1 MIKTKELV
9 LDFTIQWLI
18 QEQWIAWT
26 MLQEIMD
33 QDENE

>member
-18 QEQWIAWT
+18 QEQWIAWI